1 MSTGEPSIPS
11 NPIPIQAFS
20 TAVLHASAEWL
31 ISSAWSFCVTSVT
44 AVVLNCIINSTVR
57 ATRTMQQPN
66 KHMQQSSVF
75 CKYTTLLYGWMSS
88 LAHEQVNF
96 CHLPVQL
103 PSVNTQYNPP
113 PISSG
118 RNVASVKIFEQKKVC
133 LLRTV
138 MAECPQNRAPAARP
152 TPLYADT
159 TPAPLLWIIIM
170 RSPRPKSRTFWS
182 CIGEQ
187 EEERGVSGLH
197 LAFGS
202 MDNLPFAHWQCWH
215 CHEKQIRHG
224 KGCFEF

>member
-1 MSTGEPSIPS
+1 
-11 NPIPIQAFS
+11 
-20 TAVLHASAEWL
+20 
-31 ISSAWSFCVTSVT
+31 
-44 AVVLNCIINSTVR
+44 
-57 ATRTMQQPN
+57 
-66 KHMQQSSVF
+66 
-75 CKYTTLLYGWMSS
+75 MSS

-159 TPAPLLWIIIM
+159 TP
-170 RSPRPKSRTFWS
+170 SPALNYHYALAAAQISDFLK
-182 CIGEQ
+182 
-187 EEERGVSGLH
+187 LH
-197 LAFGS
+197 WRAG
-202 MDNLPFAHWQCWH
+202 
-215 CHEKQIRHG
+215 RG
-224 KGCFEF
+224 KGSVRTSSGIRLHGQLAICSLAVLTLPRKTDQAWEGLL